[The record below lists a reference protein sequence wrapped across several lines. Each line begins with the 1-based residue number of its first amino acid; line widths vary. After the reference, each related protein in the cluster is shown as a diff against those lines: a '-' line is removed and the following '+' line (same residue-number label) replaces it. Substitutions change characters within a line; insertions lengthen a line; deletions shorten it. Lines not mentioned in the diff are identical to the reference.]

1 MTSSEEN
8 QLYYTIKP
16 KILIYLR
23 LRNVKRL
30 ICAKLNIN
38 SLTNKFDWLDAVVNN
53 NINILT
59 ISEAKLESFHGFS
72 EPDRFDIDSNGGWIL
87 LYIWEDIP
95 LKLISTKMKI
105 ERLFVEINLR
115 KKKWIICCSYNP
127 KKSVI
132 SEHLKQIDKNL
143 EYYLNVTISC

>member
-16 KILIYLR
+16 KILIYLG

-38 SLTNKFDWLDAVVNN
+38 SLTNKFDLLDDVVNN

-59 ISEAKLESFHGFS
+59 ISEAKLKSFHGFS
-72 EPDRFDIDSNGGWIL
+72 EPDRFDIDSNGG
-87 LYIWEDIP
+87 
-95 LKLISTKMKI
+95 
-105 ERLFVEINLR
+105 
-115 KKKWIICCSYNP
+115 
-127 KKSVI
+127 
-132 SEHLKQIDKNL
+132 
-143 EYYLNVTISC
+143 